1 MRVHSSSQKPR
12 RRLSPVKEGPLNE
25 RVYQVIREGIYSGR
39 FKPGEMI
46 RELRLAAELQV
57 SQATVREAL
66 LRLERASLVSRI
78 PNKGTQVTILSEKQF
93 RERME
98 LRCLLEGIAAVE
110 AAKRMTEEDFQE
122 LKRLERAF
130 SQAWSR
136 KAYFDLSQAEFQF
149 HHLIW
154 ERSQNESLCQVL
166 DFLVT
171 PMFAFMSVVRSL
183 NPGGSPGMPH
193 AAITDALREGGE
205 GKIKE
210 AIANHIRRY
219 RGKSIEQYLRPIRGR
234 REPAIATR
242 SSADHARVHV

>member
-1 MRVHSSSQKPR
+1 MQIRSGSRRPKP
-12 RRLSPVKEGPLNE
+12 RLSPVKEGPLNE

-46 RELRLAAELQV
+46 RELHLAAELKV

-66 LRLERASLVSRI
+66 LRLERASLVCRI

-98 LRCLLEGIAAVE
+98 LRRLLEGIAAVE
-110 AAKRMTEEDFQE
+110 AAKRMTAEDFQQ

-130 SQAWSR
+130 ARAWSR
-136 KAYFDLSQAEFQF
+136 KAYFDLAQAEFQF

-154 ERSQNESLCQVL
+154 ERSQNESLCQIL

-193 AAITDALREGGE
+193 AAITDALREGNE
-205 GKIKE
+205 ERIKE
-210 AIANHIRRY
+210 AVANHIMRY
-219 RGKSIEQYLRPIRGR
+219 RGKTIDQYLQPLRRGP
-234 REPAIATR
+234 EPGIAA
-242 SSADHARVHV
+242 SSSRARAGMHA